1 MKIWTIRKL
10 MGGGAKQVP
19 AKGKCQK
26 NSWEKLGKQK
36 VPTSPP
42 SPWHVLCT
50 HHNHVSHTMVH
61 VTHFTTTG
69 MCQHTTITCHTVVHV
84 THHSYVSHTSHVSHT
99 LPPMYTP
106 QSCRTLWFISHSS
119 PTQLCVTHCGLC
131 HTLNHLTHCAS
142 CHTLHQL
149 RHASHTTDMCHTLQ

>member
-1 MKIWTIRKL
+1 MPKKF
-10 MGGGAKQVP
+10 
-19 AKGKCQK
+19 
-26 NSWEKLGKQK
+26 LGKIGQAK
-36 VPTSPP
+36 SPHITSITLACVMYTPQ
-42 SPWHVLCT
+42 SC
-50 HHNHVSHTMVH
+50 
-61 VTHFTTTG
+61 VTHYGSCHTLHHHWYVS
-69 MCQHTTITCHTVVHV
+69 HTTITCHTVVHV